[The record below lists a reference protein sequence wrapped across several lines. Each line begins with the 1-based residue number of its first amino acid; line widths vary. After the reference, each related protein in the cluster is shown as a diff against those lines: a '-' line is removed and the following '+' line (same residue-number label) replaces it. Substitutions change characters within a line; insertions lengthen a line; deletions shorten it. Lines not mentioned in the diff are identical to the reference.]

1 MRKSNRPNIGYSMLQ
16 KLLAGINGLVD
27 SHSDLTRR
35 SDKLN
40 VSKRNCAS
48 IATTGSCLHASW
60 KFRFGVLVGCLLF
73 GPVTTAEQKY
83 YSLNPE
89 QSNGRFDASISSPQ
103 EFIGFEVG
111 ERPLHYEEVTRYFR
125 YLAETSSRAHFSRYG
140 ETPGGRALINLTISE
155 VGHLQ
160 NLAEIK
166 SQHKQI
172 AANPQDNA
180 SLIETL
186 PAIVWMGYGIH
197 GDELSSSDA
206 AVMLAY
212 RLTAG
217 EDQVIQDI
225 RSNLVVTV
233 DPMYNPDGRARALG
247 HIEAFRRNQLATD
260 NQDIAHQQFWPGGRG
275 NHYLFDLNR
284 DALFQVQDQ
293 SRHRVKA
300 ILDANPQ
307 LFVDSHEMDW
317 DDTYHFGLPNEPL
330 NPHIPDQVHQSWAE
344 FALDHGAAFD
354 EIGRSYYTRSWNEVF
369 YPGFYEIW
377 STYFGV
383 TAILY
388 EQAGTSGQSILK
400 SNGKVLSFQTAV
412 GNHFRSSMAN
422 LISAAENK
430 NKLVARWA
438 QVQSDA
444 EKGKY
449 TGAQKSWII
458 LPDNSHKYGEIL
470 RILLSQGIKVEKL
483 SEPIKA
489 KGLHSYWQDEGQ
501 ELALPENSL
510 RVDLNQAKANII
522 HNIFDYHVTMS
533 EKFLKLEKNNLD
545 LGLDSGLYDIGA
557 WSLPLAFNA
566 SVFWSE
572 ESLRGKWQLVGSPE
586 TELFERT
593 AKPAG
598 NYGYVYTDDSLQAT
612 ARLLQQGVL
621 IRLGKENF
629 VHQKISYPP
638 GSFLV
643 RNEDQSMDVL
653 SALNTE
659 AAAGKINLVS
669 VDSARVIDGPD
680 FGGDEYNLLSP
691 QKIAILGGQGIAST
705 NFGELWHLLDQ
716 EIQVPATLINVSQ
729 LNFQDLSKYT
739 VILFPETDGDNVNLL
754 QNVAQ
759 GTLEQ
764 WVRNGG
770 TLITMGSS
778 SLLMAE
784 AGIISSNIRSQ
795 VLEDYPPLMIGR
807 TAQELLSDDFLGI
820 SAQGKSENTVLA
832 PVVSSVARRFIT
844 DSNLWFDF
852 TGKIETLKEWSEDVS
867 LSDKD
872 RMVLASSMRK
882 YLPSGAYLRVDL
894 KPKHFLNY
902 AMGNKTPVLFN
913 NVGDVLIAGKD
924 AELVARYA
932 GPEELMMSGLVWP
945 EATGYIA
952 GTAYLVLEKMGKGKT
967 ISFATNPLFRGY
979 SLGTTRMFMNALVL
993 ENALDC
999 CS

>member
-1 MRKSNRPNIGYSMLQ
+1 MRQSNRPHSGNSMLQ
-16 KLLAGINGLVD
+16 ILLAGFNRLVD
-27 SHSDLTRR
+27 SHSDLTGQ
-35 SDKLN
+35 SEKLN
-40 VSKRNCAS
+40 DSKRDCAL
-48 IATTGSCLHASW
+48 IVTIDSCLHASW
-60 KFRFGVLVGCLLF
+60 KIRFGVLVGCLLLSQ
-73 GPVTTAEQKY
+73 VTIAEQPY
-83 YSLNPE
+83 YGLNLE
-89 QSNGRFDASISSPQ
+89 HSEGRFDESISSPQ
-103 EFIGFEVG
+103 EFFGFDVG
-111 ERPLHYEEVTRYFR
+111 DRPLRYDEVTRYFR
-125 YLAETSSRAHFSRYG
+125 YLAESSSRARFSRYG
-140 ETPGGRALINLTISE
+140 ETPGGRELVNLTISE
-155 VGHLQ
+155 PDHLQ
-160 NLAEIK
+160 KLAEIK

-180 SLIETL
+180 ALIESL
-186 PAIVWMGYGIH
+186 PATVWMGYGIH

-206 AVMLAY
+206 AVVLAF

-233 DPMYNPDGRARALG
+233 DPMYNPDGRVRALA
-247 HIEAFRRNQLATD
+247 HSEAFRRILSATD
-260 NQDIAHQQFWPGGRG
+260 NQDMAHNQFWPGGRG

-284 DALFQVQDQ
+284 DALYQVQDQ
-293 SRHRVKA
+293 SRQRVKA
-300 ILDANPQ
+300 ILDTNPQ

-330 NPHIPDQVHQSWAE
+330 NPHIPDQVHQSWAD
-344 FALDHGAAFD
+344 FALDHSAAFD

-377 STYFGV
+377 PTYFGV

-400 SNGKVLSFQTAV
+400 SNGKVLSFRTAV
-412 GNHFRSSMAN
+412 GNHFRSSMTN
-422 LISAAENK
+422 LITAAKNK
-430 NKLVARWA
+430 NKLVERWA

-444 EKGKY
+444 EQGKY
-449 TGAQKSWII
+449 TGAQKSWIV
-458 LPDNSHKYGEIL
+458 LPDNSHKYRETL
-470 RILLSQGIKVEKL
+470 RILLSQGIRVEIL
-483 SEPIKA
+483 SEPIRA
-489 KGLHSYWQDEGQ
+489 RGLHSYWHDEAQ
-501 ELALPENSL
+501 ELVLPRNSL
-510 RVDLNQAKANII
+510 RVDLNQAKANIV

-533 EKFLKLEKNNLD
+533 AAFLTLEKNNLD
-545 LGLDSGLYDIGA
+545 LGLGSGLYDVGA

-566 SVFWSE
+566 SIFWSDKV
-572 ESLRGKWQLVGSPE
+572 LNGKWQLVDSPE

-598 NYGYVYTDDSLQAT
+598 NFGYVYTDDSLRAT
-612 ARLLQQGVL
+612 ARLLQKGVL
-621 IRLGKENF
+621 IRLSKESF
-629 VHQKISYPP
+629 VHQNISYPA

-643 RNEDQSMDVL
+643 RNEDQNMDVL
-653 SALNTE
+653 SALNAE
-659 AAAGKINLVS
+659 ASAGEINLVS
-669 VDSARVIDGPD
+669 VDSARILDGPD

-716 EIQVPATLINVSQ
+716 EIRIPATLLDVSN
-729 LNFQDLSKYT
+729 LNSLNLSKYT
-739 VILFPETDGDNVNLL
+739 AILFPEIGGNRADLL
-754 QNVAQ
+754 QTVNEGA
-759 GTLEQ
+759 LEQ
-764 WVRNGG
+764 WVHNGG
-770 TLITMGSS
+770 TLITLGSA
-778 SLLMAE
+778 SLLMAD
-784 AGIISSNIRSQ
+784 AGIISSRARNQ

-807 TAQELLSDDFLGI
+807 TAQNLLSEDFLGV
-820 SAQGKSENTVLA
+820 STQDESENAVLA
-832 PVVSSVARRFIT
+832 PVVSPAARRFTT

-852 TGKIETLKEWSEDVS
+852 TAKIETLKDWSADGS

-872 RMVLASSMRK
+872 GMDLASNIRK

-913 NVGDVLIAGKD
+913 NVGDVLIAGGD

-945 EATGYIA
+945 EATGYIG
-952 GTAYLVLEKMGKGKT
+952 GTAYLVLEEMGKGKT

-979 SLGTTRMFMNALVL
+979 SLGTTRMFMNALFL

-999 CS
+999 CN

>member
-1 MRKSNRPNIGYSMLQ
+1 MLNINKPNNKYLILQ
-16 KLLAGINGLVD
+16 KLLAGFDERVNSQSGLAKQ
-27 SHSDLTRR
+27 SDN
-35 SDKLN
+35 LN
-40 VSKRNCAS
+40 FLRLNCPPS
-48 IATTGSCLHASW
+48 ATTASGRRVNW
-60 KFRFGVLVGCLLF
+60 GIRFGALVGCFLLSL
-73 GPVTTAEQKY
+73 VAVADQSY
-83 YSLNPE
+83 YKLNPD
-89 QSNGRFDASISSPQ
+89 QSDELFDKNVLSP
-103 EFIGFEVG
+103 EKFLGVEIG
-111 ERPLHYEEVTRYFR
+111 ERPLRYDEVKRYFH
-125 YLAETSSRAHFSRYG
+125 YLAESSNRTRFSRYG
-140 ETPGGRALINLTISE
+140 ETPGGRALINLTISAAE
-155 VGHLQ
+155 HL
-160 NLAEIK
+160 NKLDEIK

-180 SLIETL
+180 SLIESL

-217 EDQVIQDI
+217 KNQVIQDI
-225 RSNLVVTV
+225 RSNLVVIV

-247 HIEAFRRNQLATD
+247 HIATFRRHQPATD
-260 NQDIAHQQFWPGGRG
+260 NQDLAHQQFWPGGRG
-275 NHYLFDLNR
+275 NKYFFDLNR

-293 SRHRVKA
+293 SRYRVKA

-330 NPHIPDQVHQSWAE
+330 NPNIPDQVHQSWAD

-377 STYFGV
+377 PTYFGV

-388 EQAGTSGQSILK
+388 EQAGTSGHSILK

-422 LISAAENK
+422 LITAAENK
-430 NKLVARWA
+430 NKLVERWA

-458 LPDNSHKYGEIL
+458 LPDDRHKYSELL
-470 RILLSQGIKVEKL
+470 RILLAQGIKVEKL
-483 SEPIKA
+483 SAPIKA
-489 KGLHSYWQDEGQ
+489 GGLHSYWQDEAQ
-501 ELALPENSL
+501 ELVLAKNSL
-510 RVDLNQAKANII
+510 KVDLNQAKANIV

-533 EKFLKLEKNNLD
+533 EKFLTLEKNNLD
-545 LGLDSGLYDIGA
+545 LGLASGLYEVGA

-566 SVFWSE
+566 AVFWSE
-572 ESLRGKWQLVGSPE
+572 KILKGEWQLVDS
-586 TELFERT
+586 TEKGLFERT
-593 AKPAG
+593 TKLAG

-612 ARLLQQGVL
+612 ARLLHKGVL
-621 IRLGKENF
+621 IRLSKERF
-629 VHQKISYPP
+629 VHQNISYPA

-643 RNEDQSMDVL
+643 RNEDQHVDVL
-653 SALNTE
+653 PALNE
-659 AAAGKINLVS
+659 EVSVGEIRLVS
-669 VDSARVIDGPD
+669 VDSARIIDGPD

-691 QKIAILGGQGIAST
+691 QKIAILGGQGISST
-705 NFGELWHLLDQ
+705 NFGELLHLLDQ
-716 EIQVPATLINVSQ
+716 EIQIPVTLLDINQ
-729 LNFQDLSKYT
+729 LNAQDLSKYT
-739 VILFPETDGDNVNLL
+739 AILFPGINGNKDSLL
-754 QNVAQ
+754 QKVNQ

-764 WVRNGG
+764 WVLNGG

-784 AGIISSNIRSQ
+784 AGIISSKARNL

-807 TAQELLSDDFLGI
+807 TAQQWLSADFLGI
-820 SAQGKSENTVLA
+820 SAQEKSDNAVLP
-832 PVVSSVARRFIT
+832 PVVSSVARPFTT

-852 TGKIETLKEWSEDVS
+852 KGKIKTLKEWSADVS
-867 LSDKD
+867 LSAKD
-872 RMVLASSMRK
+872 SMDIASSLRK
-882 YLPSGAYLRVDL
+882 YLPTGAYLRVDL

-902 AMGNKTPVLFN
+902 AMGGKTPVLFN
-913 NVGDVLIAGKD
+913 HVGDVLIAGSD

-952 GTAYLVLEKMGKGKT
+952 GTAYLVLEEMGKGKT

-979 SLGTTRMFMNALVL
+979 SLGTTRMFMNALLL

-999 CS
+999 CG

>member
-1 MRKSNRPNIGYSMLQ
+1 MRNSNKMNNGYSMPQ
-16 KLLAGINGLVD
+16 RLLAGFNGLVE
-27 SHSDLTRR
+27 SHSDLTGQ
-35 SDKLN
+35 SEKLN
-40 VSKRNCAS
+40 DSKRDCTL
-48 IATTGSCLHASW
+48 IATIDSCFHASW
-60 KFRFGVLVGCLLF
+60 KIPFGVLVGCLLSSQ
-73 GPVTTAEQKY
+73 VTIAEQSY

-89 QSNGRFDASISSPQ
+89 HSDGRFDESITSPK
-103 EFIGFEVG
+103 EFFGFEVG
-111 ERPLHYEEVTRYFR
+111 DRPLRYDQVTRYFR
-125 YLAETSSRAHFSRYG
+125 YLAESSSRARFSRYG
-140 ETPGGRALINLTISE
+140 ETPGGRELVNLTISE
-155 VGHLQ
+155 PDHLQ
-160 NLAEIK
+160 KLAEIK

-180 SLIETL
+180 ALIESL
-186 PAIVWMGYGIH
+186 PATVWMGYGIH

-217 EDQVIQDI
+217 ENQVIQDI

-247 HIEAFRRNQLATD
+247 HIEAFRRNQPATD

-300 ILDANPQ
+300 ILDTNPQ

-330 NPHIPDQVHQSWAE
+330 NPHIPDQVHQSWAD

-377 STYFGV
+377 PTYFGV

-388 EQAGTSGQSILK
+388 ELAGTSGQSILK
-400 SNGKVLSFQTAV
+400 SNGKVLSFRTAV

-422 LISAAENK
+422 LITAAENK
-430 NKLVARWA
+430 NKLVERWA

-444 EKGKY
+444 EQGKY
-449 TGAQKSWII
+449 TGAQKSWIV
-458 LPDNSHKYGEIL
+458 LPDNSHKYREIL
-470 RILLSQGIKVEKL
+470 RILLSQGIRVEIL

-489 KGLHSYWQDEGQ
+489 SGLHSYWQDEGQ
-501 ELALPENSL
+501 ELVVPKNSL
-510 RVDLNQAKANII
+510 QVDLNQAKANIV

-533 EKFLKLEKNNLD
+533 EEFLTLEKNNLD
-545 LGLDSGLYDIGA
+545 LGLDSGLYDVGA

-572 ESLRGKWQLVGSPE
+572 KYLKGNWQLVDSSE
-586 TELFERT
+586 TDLFERT

-612 ARLLQQGVL
+612 ARLLQKGVL
-621 IRLGKENF
+621 IRLSKEGF
-629 VHQKISYPP
+629 VHQKTSYPV

-653 SALNTE
+653 SALNAE
-659 AAAGKINLVS
+659 FSAGEIELVP
-669 VDSARVIDGPD
+669 VDSARIIDGPD

-691 QKIAILGGQGIAST
+691 QKIAVLGGQGIAST
-705 NFGELWHLLDQ
+705 NFGELWHLPDQ
-716 EIQVPATLINVSQ
+716 EIQIPATLLDINK
-729 LNFQDLSKYT
+729 LNSQDLSKYT
-739 VILFPETDGDNVNLL
+739 VILFPEINGNRDNLL
-754 QNVAQ
+754 QMVKE
-759 GTLEQ
+759 GTLER
-764 WVRNGG
+764 WVHNGG

-784 AGIISSNIRSQ
+784 ADIISSRARNQ

-807 TAQELLSDDFLGI
+807 TAQGLLFEDFLGI
-820 SAQGKSENTVLA
+820 STQEESENAVLA
-832 PVVSSVARRFIT
+832 PVVSPAARRFTT

-852 TGKIETLKEWSEDVS
+852 TGKIETLKEWSTDTS

-872 RMVLASSMRK
+872 RMDLASSMRK

-894 KPKHFLNY
+894 KAKHFLNY
-902 AMGNKTPVLFN
+902 AIGNKTPVLFN
-913 NVGDVLIAGKD
+913 NVGDVLIAGSD

-945 EATGYIA
+945 EAAGYIA
-952 GTAYLVLEKMGKGKT
+952 GTAYLVLEEMGKGKT

-979 SLGTTRMFMNALVL
+979 SLGTTRMFMNALLL

-999 CS
+999 CN